1 MDWIIIIDDSNCK
14 SQLSGFL
21 KSQQKNI
28 KFSSTLNELRK
39 NHAEIFSEL
48 ITSNISRNQIIL
60 ENAKHTNII
69 NIQNIVRFEAAEDKT
84 LSFSKEGLATEYRYP
99 LDELENKITNTSF
112 IRIHDDHLINVQYI
126 KQLNI
131 ENENNIEL
139 NNGMKLPV
147 NPSKIKEIMHFIDNY
162 Y

>member
-1 MDWIIIIDDSNCK
+1 
-14 SQLSGFL
+14 
-21 KSQQKNI
+21 
-28 KFSSTLNELRK
+28 
-39 NHAEIFSEL
+39 
-48 ITSNISRNQIIL
+48 
-60 ENAKHTNII
+60 
-69 NIQNIVRFEAAEDKT
+69 VRFEAAEDKT